1 MLEWAIIAGVAV
13 LVLFGSVG
21 SLRKIRT
28 RLRDELARMD
38 PGGAGLRR
46 DMSLIEQVKALA
58 QHAQRVTATVGPAT
72 FGDPLAARVEWKP
85 ASPGG
90 TNIRTRKLVEVA
102 PGRLELRPSAGIL
115 VFGGVFLV
123 IGLGVMAIGVVP
135 MWTRG
140 FELSPEQLMPG
151 LMGLVFASVGAAL
164 IYFSARPV
172 VFDRASG
179 RFWDRSRAALGD
191 RCRERSEKLPP
202 ARRACAAAAWR
213 ARARQQE
220 QLLELRA
227 QSGAARRHAHQ
238 RHRPWR
244 RAAIA
249 CRCPEAGGKL
259 RLEAVGRDDVRGLMI
274 RRCRVSPAR

>member
-21 SLRKIRT
+21 SLRRIKT
-28 RLRDELARMD
+28 RLRDELARVD

-58 QHAQRVTATVGPAT
+58 QHAQRAAATVDPT
-72 FGDPLAARVEWKP
+72 SFGDPLAARVEWKP

-90 TNIRTRKLVEVA
+90 TNIRTRKLVEAA

-115 VFGGVFLV
+115 VFGGVFLLV
-123 IGLGVMAIGVVP
+123 GLGVMAIGVVP

-179 RFWDRSRAALGD
+179 RFWIGREPPPTIGAASGPKSGRLLD
-191 RCRERSEKLPP
+191 VHAL
-202 ARRACAAAAWR
+202 
-213 ARARQQE
+213 
-220 QLLELRA
+220 QLLAEHVRGNKSSYWSYELNLVLRDGTRINVTDHGDLQQLRA
-227 QSGAARRHAHQ
+227 DAQRLAATFG
-238 RHRPWR
+238 WKVWD
-244 RAAIA
+244 AAS
-249 CRCPEAGGKL
+249 R
-259 RLEAVGRDDVRGLMI
+259 
-274 RRCRVSPAR
+274 